1 MDKLINVGGLEKIT
15 HIFHGWMDDVGHF
28 LAHFTVPGTPGTWG
42 YHVGGHGRC
51 GPWGWLAFC
60 RASQRP
66 IPLPSCPTLRIQASL
81 PCQTRLHSVPRQR
94 NLADCWMF
102 GRCLEYFVEDHTTIL
117 NLDKMPGHEEFLV
130 SSLWDTQRRSGN
142 WGSVKEL
149 TLWQCPEVT
158 SSSWRTVSLACC
170 WLSSNLPV
178 RSRIQPVALVSH
190 HQPKLRMGT
199 YYII

>member
-1 MDKLINVGGLEKIT
+1 
-15 HIFHGWMDDVGHF
+15 MDDVGHF
-28 LAHFTVPGTPGTWG
+28 VPHFTVPGTWENVGVWQVWTLGMTGFLQSVTASCTFTFMPNIADPGFIAMSDKAPLSSAAKKC
-42 YHVGGHGRC
+42 GR
-51 GPWGWLAFC
+51 L
-60 RASQRP
+60 
-66 IPLPSCPTLRIQASL
+66 
-81 PCQTRLHSVPRQR
+81 
-94 NLADCWMF
+94 LADVWNM
-102 GRCLEYFVEDHTTIL
+102 LEYFVEDHTTIFS
-117 NLDKMPGHEEFLV
+117 LDKMPGHEEFLV
-130 SSLWDTQRRSGN
+130 SLLWVTQRRSGI

-149 TLWQCPEVT
+149 TLWQCPQVT